1 MYDKAYLSLQ
11 QLGAIKSKLFSK
23 TSYLIGSGWPHAPG
37 EWRADD
43 VADDDVD
50 YVGHWAQ
57 LIYCIVTLCY

>member
-1 MYDKAYLSLQ
+1 MYDKVYLTLQ

-43 VADDDVD
+43 VD